1 MVEFLGLLFLAFL
14 FEFIDSVIGMGYGTS
29 LTPILILFGFPASKI
44 VPCILFSEFIAG
56 ILSGILHH
64 KFGNVN
70 FDFRRDEKIVL
81 KRLSGL
87 GYIPRSFDAKISYFL
102 IIFGVIGATISSF
115 LSINISKKIVNFY
128 IALMVTGIGIYI
140 LINLRK
146 KILFKWKTFLFIA
159 FLSGFNKGISAGG
172 YGPLVAG
179 GQIISGR
186 SAKSS
191 IGTTS
196 LSEGI
201 VCFVSILVYII
212 FQKGIDFK
220 IALPLLI
227 GASLSTPF
235 SAIFVKKTP
244 EKNLKTLIGIIILL
258 LGISNFMKF
267 FNLF

>member
-1 MVEFLGLLFLAFL
+1 MEFFGILFLSFF
-14 FEFIDSVIGMGYGTS
+14 FEFIDSAIGMGYGTS

-44 VPCILFSEFIAG
+44 VPCILFSEFITGILAG
-56 ILSGILHH
+56 IFHH

-70 FDFRRDEKIVL
+70 FDFRKDEKIVL

-87 GYIPRSFDAKISYFL
+87 GYVPRSFDAKISYFL

-115 LSINISKKIVNFY
+115 LSINISKKIVNLY
-128 IALMVTGIGIYI
+128 IAFMVTGIGIFI
-140 LINLRK
+140 LINLKR

-179 GQIISGR
+179 GQIVSGR

-191 IGTTS
+191 IGVTS

-201 VCFVSILVYII
+201 VCFVSILIYMI

-220 IALPLLI
+220 IAIPLLI

-235 SAIFVKKTP
+235 SAIFVKKTS
-244 EKNLKTLIGIIILL
+244 EKNLKILIGIIILL